1 MRCAKAYAKFFNALL
16 QVLCKL
22 LAKGLA
28 NKTIHDIMH
37 AGAWRGEAFLCIGG
51 EVGLYLYM
59 LYQHKLKSHMVHK
72 NAALS

>member
-1 MRCAKAYAKFFNALL
+1 MVFFNALL

-51 EVGLYLYM
+51 EVGRCLYIVKCIKTTWRTYE
-59 LYQHKLKSHMVHK
+59 K
-72 NAALS
+72 

>member
-1 MRCAKAYAKFFNALL
+1 MINPLLNNLTSFIL

-37 AGAWRGEAFLCIGG
+37 AGARRGEAFLYIGG
-51 EVGLYLYM
+51 EVRLCLYKFVIA
-59 LYQHKLKSHMVHK
+59 QAQSFTKIQKC
-72 NAALS
+72 LSW